1 MFTDSNKIKEPN
13 MTGWSEWRKENHKK
27 TQMLLKK
34 RIQLRLEKKIKQLK
48 QNNNDTDNYPSEQKR
63 VIRSNNLL

>member
-27 TQMLLKK
+27 TERLLKK
-34 RIQLRLEKKIKQLK
+34 RYSIGGWRK
-48 QNNNDTDNYPSEQKR
+48 
-63 VIRSNNLL
+63 

>member
-34 RIQLRLEKKIKQLK
+34 DTTSVGEENKTTKTKQ
-48 QNNNDTDNYPSEQKR
+48 Q
-63 VIRSNNLL
+63 